1 MYTGTLALGC
11 KAFQDAQNKA
21 CKCIGKK
28 EEL

>member
-11 KAFQDAQNKA
+11 KAFQDAQNQA
-21 CKCIGKK
+21 CTCVGKR